1 MKVLLVDGNSILNRA
16 FYGIRPL
23 TTGKGLPVNALY
35 GTLNILQRQLEELKP
50 DYAAVAFDVS
60 KHTFRH
66 DRYGEYKAGRKS
78 MPEEL
83 AVQLPLAKELVKAL
97 GFTVLEKQD
106 YEADDLLG
114 TFSRLAEERG
124 YNAYVF
130 TGDRDSLQLISDKT
144 TVVLATN
151 KENVH
156 FDRRVFMENY
166 GVRPEQFIYVKALM
180 GDSSDNIP
188 GVPGIGEKTALK
200 LISQFGSLDALY
212 ADIPSAEVGKS
223 AKEKLENG
231 KESAYTSLWLATIDR
246 NAPTELGIEDIKYD
260 GFNRRELYRLLTEF
274 EFVSSLKKLGLSSEE
289 FSDGGENS
297 TATAKT
303 ATENAESAEITASND
318 NSATINITE
327 TIQITDLS
335 NVTFKDGATVAFLTE
350 NGSAHLCD
358 GERIYEL
365 SAENEAQKAAIY
377 RILAEKRIPLSVCDS
392 KTLLTD
398 AATICGESIA
408 LNIRDDLT
416 LGGYVL
422 NPASHSYDLDAL
434 CTVYLGENKHSAPT
448 EAVVQILRITA
459 SIRAKL
465 AEIGQT
471 KLYEEIEIPL
481 AAVLSEM
488 EREGFKVDTAGLTE
502 FGDTLAVL
510 AEEYAQRIYMAAGHE
525 FNINSPKQLGE
536 VLFGELGLPHGKK
549 TQTGYSTSADILEKL
564 RADYPIVDDILEFRS
579 VTKLRSTYAV
589 GLCDAAD
596 KGGRVHSTFNQTV
609 TVTGRLSSTEP
620 NLQNIPIRTEMGREM
635 RRFFVPENS
644 DRVLIDADYSQIE
657 LRLLAHIAGDKTMIN
672 GFSSGEDIH
681 RITASQ
687 VFGVPLNMVSG
698 ELRKRAKAV
707 NFGIVYGIGGYSL
720 AMDIGVSKKEADQY
734 IKSYFEKYPAI
745 STYLTDIV
753 EQAKKDGYVETVF
766 GRRRYIPELTSSKAM
781 LRAFGERVAMNS
793 PIQGSSA
800 DIIKMA
806 MIAVNKR
813 LKDEGL
819 DAKLIL
825 QVHDELI
832 IEAARSCAD
841 RAAEIL
847 KETMENVVSLSVPL
861 TVELSIGNSWYECK

>member
-66 DRYGEYKAGRKS
+66 ERYSDYKAGRKS

-83 AVQLPLAKELVKAL
+83 ATQLPLAKELVRAL
-97 GFTVLEKQD
+97 GFHVLEKQE

-114 TFSRLAEERG
+114 TFAKKAEESG

-130 TGDRDSLQLISDKT
+130 TGDRDSLQLISDLT

-151 KENVH
+151 KDNIH
-156 FDRRVFMENY
+156 FDRKVFVENY
-166 GVRPEQFIYVKALM
+166 GIQPEQFVYVKALM

-212 ADIPSAEVGKS
+212 ADIPSAEVGKA

-231 KESAYTSLWLATIDR
+231 KDSAYTSLWLATIDR
-246 NAPTELGIEDIKYD
+246 NAPTETTVEDIKYN
-260 GFNRRELYRLLTEF
+260 GWNRRELYRLLTEF
-274 EFVSSLKKLGLSSEE
+274 EFVSSLKKMGLSSEE
-289 FSDGGENS
+289 FSGDGGAEE
-297 TATAKT
+297 TVKIAVPT
-303 ATENAESAEITASND
+303 TEPTGITAS
-318 NSATINITE
+318 SAVIPEINITE
-327 TIQITDLS
+327 TVEITDLAALR
-335 NVTFKDGATVAFLTE
+335 FKDGSTVAFTIE
-350 NGSAHLCD
+350 DGIAYLCD
-358 GERIYEL
+358 GERIYKL
-365 SAENEAQKAAIY
+365 TAIDDGQKAEIY
-377 RILAEKRIPLSVCDS
+377 RVLAEKQVPLALCDS
-392 KTLLTD
+392 KTALTE
-398 AATICGESIA
+398 AATVCGGDVA
-408 LNIRDDLT
+408 LNIKDDLM
-416 LGGYVL
+416 LGGYVI

-434 CTVYLGENKHSAPT
+434 CTVYLSESKSSSPADT
-448 EAVVQILRITA
+448 TVQMLRITA
-459 SIRAKL
+459 SIREKL
-465 AEIGQT
+465 AEIGQV
-471 KLYEEIEIPL
+471 KLYEDIEIPL
-481 AAVLSEM
+481 AAVLSDM
-488 EREGFKVDTAGLTE
+488 EREGFKVDTAGLKK
-502 FGDTLAVL
+502 FGDALNLL
-510 AEEYAQRIYMAAGHE
+510 AEDYAQRIYMAAGHE

-536 VLFGELGLPHGKK
+536 VLFGELGLPSGKK

-564 RADYPIVDDILEFRS
+564 RGDYPIVDDILEYRS

-589 GLCDAAD
+589 GLCEAAD
-596 KGGRVHSTFNQTV
+596 EGGRVHSTFNQTV

-635 RRFFVPENS
+635 RRFFIPENG

-657 LRLLAHIAGDKTMIN
+657 LRLLAHIAGDQTMIN
-672 GFSSGEDIH
+672 GFKSGEDIH

-687 VFGVPLNMVSG
+687 VFGVPMDRVTS

-753 EQAKKDGYVETVF
+753 DQAKKDGYVETVF

-806 MIAVNKR
+806 MVAVSKR
-813 LKDEGL
+813 LKEENL

-832 IEAARSCAD
+832 IESNRSCAD

-847 KETMENVVSLSVPL
+847 KDTMENVVSLSVPL
-861 TVELSIGNSWYECK
+861 TVESSIGNSWFECK

>member
-1 MKVLLVDGNSILNRA
+1 MKKVLLVDGNSILNRA
-16 FYGIRPL
+16 FYGVRPL

-35 GTLNILQRQLEELKP
+35 GTLNILERQLKEIAP

-66 DRYGEYKAGRKS
+66 DRYADYKAGRKG

-83 AVQLPLAKELVKAL
+83 AIQLPLAKELVRAM
-97 GFTVLEKQD
+97 GFSVLEKQD

-114 TFSRLAEERG
+114 TFARKAEESG
-124 YNAYVF
+124 YHAYVF
-130 TGDRDSLQLISDKT
+130 TGDRDSLQLISDNV

-151 KENVH
+151 KENIH
-156 FDRRVFMENY
+156 FNSAVFMENY
-166 GVRPEQFIYVKALM
+166 GVPSNQFVYVKALM

-200 LISQFGSLDALY
+200 LIAQFGSLDALY
-212 ADIPSAEVGKS
+212 ADIPSAEVGKA
-223 AKEKLENG
+223 AKEKLEAG

-246 NAPTELGIEDIKYD
+246 NVPTETTIEDIAYA
-260 GFNRRELYRLLTEF
+260 GWNRKELYRLLTEF
-274 EFVSSLKKLGLSSEE
+274 EFVSALKKFGLSSEE
-289 FSDGGENS
+289 FAGDVSSTPTPKAEESTTKNTEIAGITASSDTVPEFNI
-297 TATAKT
+297 TDI
-303 ATENAESAEITASND
+303 AEIT
-318 NSATINITE
+318 SAAELNFA
-327 TIQITDLS
+327 D
-335 NVTFKDGATVAFLTE
+335 KTVALLTDE
-350 NGSAHLCD
+350 EKLYLCD
-358 GERIYEL
+358 GEVVRIVPVAIAKEIYTYL
-365 SAENEAQKAAIY
+365 S
-377 RILAEKRIPLSVCDS
+377 EKNIPLAVCDS
-392 KTLLTD
+392 KALLTE
-398 AATICGESIA
+398 AAKITEKAIT
-408 LNIRDDLT
+408 LNIKDDLT

-422 NPASHSYDLDAL
+422 NPASHSYDLDSL
-434 CTVYLGENKHSAPT
+434 CTIYLGESKRRDPT
-448 EAVVQILRITA
+448 EAVAQILKIA
-459 SIRAKL
+459 AVIRGKM
-465 AEIGQT
+465 AEMGQT
-471 KLYEEIEIPL
+471 ELYENTEIPL

-488 EREGFKVDTAGLTE
+488 EREGFKVDTKGLTN
-502 FGDTLAVL
+502 FGDSLALL
-510 AEEYAQRIYMAAGHE
+510 ADEYTQRIYVAAGHE

-564 RADYPIVDDILEFRS
+564 RYNYPIVDDILEYRS

-589 GLCDAAD
+589 GLCEAAD
-596 KGGRVHSTFNQTV
+596 EGDKIHSSFNQTV

-620 NLQNIPIRTEMGREM
+620 NLQNIPVRTQLGREM
-635 RRFFVPENS
+635 RKFFIPS
-644 DRVLIDADYSQIE
+644 SPDRVLIDADYSQIE
-657 LRLLAHIAGDKTMIN
+657 LRLLAHIAGDETMIN
-672 GFSSGEDIH
+672 GFKSGEDIH

-753 EQAKKDGYVETVF
+753 EKAKKDGYVETVF

-781 LRAFGERVAMNS
+781 MRAFGERVAMNS

-806 MIAVNKR
+806 MVAVNKR
-813 LKDEGL
+813 LKEEGL

-832 IEAARSCAD
+832 IEAHRSCAEK
-841 RAAEIL
+841 AAEIL
-847 KETMENVVSLSVPL
+847 RDAMENVVSLSVPL
-861 TVELSIGNSWYECK
+861 TVELSIGNSWFECK